1 MVPREAFFTRGVG
14 RHKER
19 LQSFEWAL
27 RQAGIAQ
34 YNLVRVSSIYPPGC
48 RIISRNRGVPKLK
61 PGEVVYAVLTDIST
75 DERGRNIFS
84 GVGLAVPAD
93 GHSYGYIS
101 EHHCNGMPAKEG
113 ADYVEDMAA
122 SMLASTLGIRFD
134 PETGYDQRKEIYR
147 MSGKIVLTRNITQ
160 TARGDRLGRWTTVIA
175 GAVFVP

>member
-48 RIISRNRGVPKLK
+48 RIISRNKGVAKLK

-75 DERGRNIFS
+75 DERGRNIFA
-84 GVGLAVPAD
+84 GTGLAVPAD

-101 EHHCNGMPAKEG
+101 EHHGYGMPAKEG
-113 ADYVEDMAA
+113 ADYVEDMAT

-147 MSGKIVLTRNITQ
+147 MSGKIVHTSAMVQ
-160 TARGDRLGRWTTVIA
+160 TATGGKAELWTTVVA
-175 GAVFVP
+175 AVVFVP

>member
-34 YNLVRVSSIYPPGC
+34 YNLVRVSSIYPPKC
-48 RIISRNRGVPKLK
+48 KIISRPKGVAKLK
-61 PGEVVYAVLTDIST
+61 PGEIVHAVLTDTST
-75 DERGRNIFS
+75 NEKGRNIFS
-84 GVGLAVPAD
+84 GVGLAVPAQGD
-93 GHSYGYIS
+93 SYGYIS
-101 EHHCNGMPAKEG
+101 EHHCYGMSSRQG

-134 PETGYDQRKEIYR
+134 PETGYDERKEIYR
-147 MSGKIVLTRNITQ
+147 MSGKIVRTRAMVQ
-160 TARGDRLGRWTTVIA
+160 TATGGNNGMWTTVVA
-175 GAVFVP
+175 AAVFVP

>member
-34 YNLVRVSSIYPPGC
+34 YNLVRVSSIYPSGC
-48 RIISRNRGVPKLK
+48 CIISRKKGVGKLK

-75 DERGRNIFS
+75 NERGRNIFA
-84 GVGLAVPAD
+84 GVGLAVPAE
-93 GHSYGYIS
+93 GQSYGYIS
-101 EHHCNGMPAKEG
+101 EHHCNGMLAKEG

-122 SMLASTLGIRFD
+122 SMLASTLGIHFD
-134 PETGYDQRKEIYR
+134 PETGYDERKEIYR
-147 MSGKIVLTRNITQ
+147 MSGKIVRTRAMVQ
-160 TARGDRLGRWTTVIA
+160 TATGGDRGLWTTVVS
-175 GAVFVP
+175 AVVFIP

>member
-34 YNLVRVSSIYPPGC
+34 FNLVRVSSIYPPGC
-48 RIISRNRGVPKLK
+48 RIISSKRGTAKLR
-61 PGEVVYAVLTDIST
+61 PGEIVHAVLTDIST
-75 DERGRNIFS
+75 NERGRIIFS

-93 GHSYGYIS
+93 GQSYGYIS
-101 EHHCNGMPAKEG
+101 EHHCNGMAAKEG

-134 PETGYDQRKEIYR
+134 PETGYDERKEIYR
-147 MSGKIVLTRNITQ
+147 MSGKIVRTRAMVQ
-160 TARGDRLGRWTTVIA
+160 TATGGTGGLWTTVVA
-175 GAVFVP
+175 AVVFVP

>member
-34 YNLVRVSSIYPPGC
+34 YNLVRVSSIYPPNC
-48 RIISRNRGVPKLK
+48 KIISRAKGVAKLK
-61 PGEVVYAVLTDIST
+61 AGEVVHAVLTDGST
-75 DERGRNIFS
+75 NEKGRLIFS
-84 GVGLAVPAD
+84 GVGLAVPAKGD
-93 GHSYGYIS
+93 SYGYIS
-101 EHHCNGMPAKEG
+101 EHHCYGMTAKEG

-134 PETGYDQRKEIYR
+134 PETGYDERKEIYR
-147 MSGKIVLTRNITQ
+147 MSGKIVRTRAMVQ
-160 TARGDRLGRWTTVIA
+160 TATGGKNGMWTTVVVA
-175 GAVFVP
+175 VVFVP

>member
-34 YNLVRVSSIYPPGC
+34 YNLVRVSSIHPPGC
-48 RIISRNRGVPKLK
+48 RIISRNKGVAKLK

-75 DERGRNIFS
+75 NERGRHIFA

-93 GHSYGYIS
+93 GQTYGYIS
-101 EHHCNGMPAKEG
+101 EHHCNGMAAKKG

-134 PETGYDQRKEIYR
+134 PETGYDERKEIYR
-147 MSGKIVLTRNITQ
+147 MSGKIVRTRATVQ
-160 TARGDRLGRWTTVIA
+160 TATGGDRGLWTTVVSA
-175 GAVFVP
+175 VVFVP

>member
-48 RIISRNRGVPKLK
+48 RIISRNKGVAKLK
-61 PGEVVYAVLTDIST
+61 PGEVVYAD
-75 DERGRNIFS
+75 
-84 GVGLAVPAD
+84 
-93 GHSYGYIS
+93 IS
-101 EHHCNGMPAKEG
+101 EHHCNGMAAKKG

-134 PETGYDQRKEIYR
+134 PETGYDERKEIYR
-147 MSGKIVLTRNITQ
+147 MSGKIVRTRATVQ
-160 TARGDRLGRWTTVIA
+160 TATGGDRGLWTTVVSA
-175 GAVFVP
+175 VVFVP

>member
-14 RHKER
+14 RHKHR

-48 RIISRNRGVPKLK
+48 KIISPKRGISKLK

-75 DERGRNIFS
+75 DERGRNIFA

-101 EHHCNGMPAKEG
+101 EHHCYGMTAREG

-122 SMLASTLGIRFD
+122 SMLASTLGVRFD
-134 PETGYDQRKEIYR
+134 PETGYDERKEIYR
-147 MSGKIVLTRNITQ
+147 MSGKIVRTRAMVK
-160 TARGDRLGRWTTVIA
+160 TATGGERGLWTTVVA
-175 GAVFVP
+175 AVVFIP